1 MSVIEKTIALMGGLS
16 PAEVQAL
23 PPAQRRRF
31 ADMCKHWANLA
42 ERSVD
47 TVRKVGVLSDL
58 QTRRRD
64 E

>member
-1 MSVIEKTIALMGGLS
+1 
-16 PAEVQAL
+16 
-23 PPAQRRRF
+23 
-31 ADMCKHWANLA
+31 MCKHWANLA